1 MFSNGTRYLLAA
13 VQAVVGYEWL
23 VSGANKVLSG
33 AFPQGLADALQEGLR
48 DNPNVW
54 YVDFVR
60 GVVLPQSVVYGY
72 LIQYCELAA
81 GVALLI
87 GALVLCGRLPERGQP
102 YHRLAV
108 AEVAAVTVACFGCF
122 LLCVNLHFWM
132 GDGLISSVN
141 TTKAFD
147 EGIDLDTLLP
157 PLSLILLVMNGRLL
171 IALTGMSSMHARFR
185 ARFAGLLMR
194 PAQRMDEASAG

>member
-1 MFSNGTRYLLAA
+1 MFSKSTRYLLAA
-13 VQAVVGYEWL
+13 VQAIVGYEWF

-33 AFPQGLADALQEGLR
+33 SFPQGLANALQEGLK

-54 YVDFVR
+54 YVEFVR
-60 GVVLPQSVVYGY
+60 GVILPQSVAYGY

-108 AEVAAVTVACFGCF
+108 AEIAAAAAASFGCL

-132 GDGLISSVN
+132 GDGLISSIN
-141 TTKAFD
+141 TAKAFD

-171 IALTGMSSMHARFR
+171 ID
-185 ARFAGLLMR
+185 LLGIKSV
-194 PAQRMDEASAG
+194 PASFTSLMTRLPRLPRRMGEAPAS

>member
-1 MFSNGTRYLLAA
+1 MFSKGTRYLLAA

-33 AFPQGLADALQEGLR
+33 SFPQGLADALQDGLK

-54 YVDFVR
+54 YVEFVR
-60 GVVLPQSVVYGY
+60 GAVLPHSVAYGY

-87 GALVLCGRLPERGQP
+87 GALVLCGRLPESGQP

-108 AEVAAVTVACFGCF
+108 AEIAAATAACFGCF

-141 TTKAFD
+141 TAKAFD

-171 IALTGMSSMHARFR
+171 IDLLGIKSVPASFTSLLTRLPR
-185 ARFAGLLMR
+185 LPR
-194 PAQRMDEASAG
+194 RMDEAPAS

>member
-1 MFSNGTRYLLAA
+1 MFSSGTRYLLAA

-23 VSGANKVLSG
+23 VSGANKVFSG
-33 AFPQGLADALQEGLR
+33 SFPQGLADALQEGLK
-48 DNPNVW
+48 DNPNLW

-60 GVVLPQSVVYGY
+60 GVILPRSVAFGY

-108 AEVAAVTVACFGCF
+108 AEIAAATAACFGCF
-122 LLCVNLHFWM
+122 LLCLNLHFWM
-132 GDGLISSVN
+132 GDGLISSIN
-141 TTKAFD
+141 TAKAFD

-171 IALTGMSSMHARFR
+171 ITLTDMRGPLARFHPR
-185 ARFAGLLMR
+185 LASLFTR
-194 PAQRMDEASAG
+194 PASRMDEAPAS

>member
-1 MFSNGTRYLLAA
+1 MFSKGTRYLLAA

-33 AFPQGLADALQEGLR
+33 SFPQGLADALREGLK

-54 YVDFVR
+54 YVEFVR
-60 GVVLPQSVVYGY
+60 GVVLPHSVAYGY

-102 YHRLAV
+102 YYRLAI
-108 AEVAAVTVACFGCF
+108 AEIAAATAASFGCL

-132 GDGLISSVN
+132 GDGLISSIN
-141 TTKAFD
+141 TAKAFD

-171 IALTGMSSMHARFR
+171 TVLMGRDDILARI
-185 ARFAGLLMR
+185 AGLLTHLTR
-194 PAQRMDEASAG
+194 LPRRMDEAPAS